1 MNESIFPSIH
11 PSGPPP
17 HPGVYAALAELV
29 RLKFRTRGFSFLPRQ
44 PVRSILAGRHASR
57 LRGRG
62 LNFEEIRRYLPGDDI
77 RNMDWRVTAR
87 TRQPHVRVYTEEHD
101 RSVLL
106 VVVRPALIQRIFLWV
121 AWLCVVLAL
130 ARPQWLERPI
140 IKALP
145 TRDLLLAVDLSGSM
159 DTQDFTD
166 AAGQRVDRLTAV
178 KEVLDDFL
186 ARRKGDRVGLSFF
199 GSAAFVQ
206 APFTEDLD
214 ACRTLLDEAQVRIA
228 GPKTAFGD
236 AIGLALTIFEHDKDI
251 RDRVLIALT
260 DGNDTG
266 SQVSPIRAAEIARD
280 RHITIHT
287 VAVGDPT
294 AAGEE
299 KLDEETL
306 KAVAATTGGRYS
318 HANDRAALADIYAQL
333 DALRTRNVQTVSH
346 RPRRELFHWPLGVGL
361 LLSLA
366 YHLGWAVRT
375 GLRRKPALPATAA
388 APVGM
393 AAVFSVSTA
402 LSQFHFLRPWWLL
415 ALVPAL
421 WLVWMIHRHQDGARL
436 WRGVIA
442 DHLLPHLLLG
452 AGPHRRLQPVH
463 LLLAIWVLT
472 TLALVGPTWQ
482 REPVPFAE
490 DEAALVIAVEVT
502 PTMLAQDIQPSRL
515 ERAAQKIRDLL
526 AERPGTHTA
535 LVAYAGSAHLV
546 MPLTRDADLIGRFA
560 AELSPVIMPI
570 EGEAAAEALT
580 LAEQQLRKSGLPGST
595 LFITDGVPAEQLPQ
609 LTAYRKNGGAPVQLL
624 AVAADPGASIPPDSP
639 PAPALDRAALDKAA
653 DALNASLTIVSP
665 DDRDVRWLARH
676 TETSVVT
683 ASADQPGERWK
694 DAGYWLVFG
703 VAALALMWFR
713 PGWLVQWS

>member
-1 MNESIFPSIH
+1 MLTFAYPWLLALIVL
-11 PSGPPP
+11 PPILRWLLP
-17 HPGVYAALAELV
+17 AYRQTQTGVVVPFLDRLAAL
-29 RLKFRTRGFSFLPRQ
+29 TGQQ
-44 PVRSILAGRHASR
+44 PAS
-57 LRGRG
+57 G
-62 LNFEEIRRYLPGDDI
+62 
-77 RNMDWRVTAR
+77 A
-87 TRQPHVRVYTEEHD
+87 
-101 RSVLL
+101 
-106 VVVRPALIQRIFLWV
+106 VVVRPPLIQRVSLWV
-121 AWLCVVLAL
+121 VWLCVVLAL
-130 ARPQWLERPI
+130 ARPQWLEKPI
-140 IKALP
+140 TKTLP

-159 DTQDFTD
+159 ETQDFTD
-166 AAGQRVDRLTAV
+166 ASGNRVDWLTAV

-186 ARRKGDRVGLSFF
+186 ARRKGDRVGLIFF

-214 ACRTLLDEAQVRIA
+214 ACRTLLDEAQVRMA

-236 AIGLALTIFEHDKDI
+236 AIGLAITVFEHDEGI

-266 SQVSPIRAAEIARD
+266 SQVPPTRAAEIARD
-280 RHITIHT
+280 QKITIHA

-318 HANDRAALADIYAQL
+318 HANDRAALAEIYGQL
-333 DALRTRNVQTVSH
+333 DALRTREVQTVSH
-346 RPRRELFHWPLGVGL
+346 RPRHDLFRWPLGAGL
-361 LLSLA
+361 LFSLA
-366 YHLGWAVRT
+366 YHLAWAMRT
-375 GLRRKPALPATAA
+375 GPRKPTLPATAA

-393 AAVFSVSTA
+393 AAVFSASTG

-415 ALVPAL
+415 DLAPAL
-421 WLVWMIHRHQDGARL
+421 WLVWMIRRHQDEARP
-436 WRGVIA
+436 WRGVIEA
-442 DHLLPHLLLG
+442 HLLPHLLLG
-452 AGPHRRLQPVH
+452 VGPQRRLQPVH